1 MSSKWESYDVVVIGG
16 GLAGLSAAVAAA
28 REGATTVLL
37 QDRPVLGGNSSSEI
51 RVTPHGAGRFHAYAR
66 ETGILTELTCDD
78 RANNHEQFHNNGW
91 INSVWDMTLYN
102 LAVQTENLTVY
113 LNTTV
118 QQVHKDDERQITAV
132 TGHMLGAETDL
143 CIKGRVFIDCTG
155 DGMIAALAGNEWRM
169 GSEGRDEF
177 GESHAPETASND
189 TMGSSI
195 HFRARDTGLPAPYR
209 APAWAVS
216 YDDPAFF
223 YEHNRKPYDIRAGYW
238 WFELGTP
245 WHTIH
250 DAETIR
256 HELTRHVL
264 GVWDW
269 IKNKDPLTRD
279 KAENY
284 ALDWIGQVPGKRES
298 RRIIGRY
305 LMTEN
310 DVQQGKQFSDEVAF
324 GGWYLD
330 LHIPGGLLASTSELP
345 GAGEF
350 ISPYGIP
357 LRILI
362 AKDIDNLMMAGRNV
376 SVTHAALGTVRVM
389 STTAIMGQAAGTTAA
404 IALWKGIAI
413 PDMPDLAITDVQQ
426 TLLRRGCFL
435 PNVINTDPLDL
446 ARIAEA
452 TASSEDLLQAV
463 EPSDE
468 ADSLMIR
475 RSQWVPVSVP
485 LERIKMWISNS
496 SDQIQ
501 SFQAELHRSEHIW
514 DYTVN
519 GSMNRAVDETGSTH
533 VAGPLASARLEVPAA
548 YIGWVEWELL
558 TEEFFNDAFPTDGYI
573 RLDLFGAEELSWH
586 RAASLY
592 QALPSASELDPG
604 RLRSHEDGRTM
615 SLSVFPPQA
624 VFGAA
629 RTISGASRPHRATN
643 LWRSAR
649 VECLPQSLELQWS
662 KPQQIGTVEFTFPGH
677 LLQDLNRYPAFF
689 REPDC
694 PRDYSIEAWDGEG
707 WKVVMNITDNYQ
719 RHVSHKLSEK
729 VLTAR
734 IRVVIHATN
743 GGAEAS
749 IYEIRCYEI

>member
-1 MSSKWESYDVVVIGG
+1 MSSKSASYDVVVIGG
-16 GLAGLSAAVAAA
+16 GLAGLSAAIAAA
-28 REGATTVLL
+28 REGAVTALL

-66 ETGILTELTCDD
+66 ETGILTELAGAD

-91 INSVWDMTLYN
+91 TNSVWDMTLYD
-102 LAVQTENLTVY
+102 LAVRTDNLTVY

-118 QQVHKDDERQITAV
+118 QQVHRHGERQITAV
-132 TGHMLGAETDL
+132 TGHILGAETDL
-143 CIKGRVFIDCTG
+143 RIEGKVFIDCTG
-155 DGMIAALAGNEWRM
+155 DGTIAALAGNEWRM
-169 GSEGRDEF
+169 GSESRDEY
-177 GESHAPETASND
+177 GELHAPEMASSD

-195 HFRARDTGLPAPYR
+195 HFRARDTGRPAPFH
-209 APAWAVS
+209 APSWAAS

-223 YEHNRKPYDIRAGYW
+223 YGHNRKPYDIRAGYW

-245 WHTIH
+245 WDTIH

-279 KAENY
+279 KAANY

-305 LMTEN
+305 LMTEH
-310 DVQQGKQFSDEVAF
+310 DVQQEVAFPDEVAF

-330 LHIPGGLLASTSELP
+330 LHIPGGLLAPTSELP
-345 GAGEF
+345 GAGEI

-404 IALWKGIAI
+404 IALQQGIAI
-413 PDMPDLAITDVQQ
+413 PDIPTTAIAKVQQ

-435 PNVINTDPLDL
+435 PNVTNADPLDL
-446 ARIAEA
+446 ARSAEV
-452 TASSEDLLQAV
+452 TASSEDFLTTV
-463 EPSDE
+463 EPGPD
-468 ADSLMIR
+468 ADSLDIR
-475 RSQWVPVSVP
+475 RSQWVPVCGL
-485 LERIKMWISNS
+485 LEQVDMWIANS
-496 SDQIQ
+496 TDQPQ
-501 SFQAELHRSEHIW
+501 TFSVELHRTEHIW
-514 DYTVN
+514 DYSVN
-519 GSMNRAVDETGSTH
+519 GSHNGATDKRDTVSATSV
-533 VAGPLASARLEVPAA
+533 LAFAQLTVPAA
-548 YIGWVEWELL
+548 YTGWVQWQVQLDKRA
-558 TEEFFNDAFPTDGYI
+558 EEAFPQDGYMRLDAF
-573 RLDLFGAEELSWH
+573 GAKELSWH
-586 RAASLY
+586 RAASVH
-592 QALPSASELDPG
+592 QGLPSASELESG

-615 SLSVFPPQA
+615 SLRVTPPQA
-624 VFGAA
+624 VFGPE
-629 RTISGASRPHRATN
+629 RTTSGTSRPHRTTN
-643 LWRSAR
+643 LWRSAPGQ
-649 VECLPQSLELQWS
+649 CLPQSLELRWS
-662 KPQQIGTVEFTFPGH
+662 KPQQIGTVELTFPGH

-689 REPDC
+689 REPNC

-707 WKVVMNITDNYQ
+707 WRIAMEITDNYQ
-719 RHVSHKLSEK
+719 RHVSHCLSEP
-729 VLTAR
+729 LLAER
-734 IRVVIHATN
+734 IRVVVHATN
-743 GGAEAS
+743 GSTEAS